1 MKADPLQQETWNYKN
16 TSQRNPTSLSK
27 HRKYL
32 VNSFS
37 YRFTTDHLGT
47 ESVRTL
53 TPEPE
58 TSPEMRDRCRTGYRE
73 THSKIWKNT
82 SAKIYCT
89 TRTTCSF
96 LFRYTEITAGYL
108 FCRTFLE
115 NPEWSQKQETKR
127 RRGAEVRFTVGLS
140 RRCPLTA
147 ASGACQEVLF
157 YLDGEKLQKWLRSFI
172 KCSIANE
179 HQIKCFHWKV
189 GNVGKEKD
197 IKLKFKNGAEREEV
211 WPQNGPSTS
220 CWLCAPEPRF
230 TDDDF
235 NISSEALWSG
245 YI

>member
-1 MKADPLQQETWNYKN
+1 MKEHFSKDLLHNSYNLQ
-16 TSQRNPTSLSK
+16 
-27 HRKYL
+27 
-32 VNSFS
+32 
-37 YRFTTDHLGT
+37 
-47 ESVRTL
+47 
-53 TPEPE
+53 
-58 TSPEMRDRCRTGYRE
+58 
-73 THSKIWKNT
+73 
-82 SAKIYCT
+82 
-89 TRTTCSF
+89 
-96 LFRYTEITAGYL
+96 LFFRHTEITARYL

-127 RRGAEVRFTVGLS
+127 RWGAEVRFTVGLS

-197 IKLKFKNGAEREEV
+197 IKLKFKNGAERAEV

-220 CWLCAPEPRF
+220 LPLLTLCSWASFYRWR
-230 TDDDF
+230 
-235 NISSEALWSG
+235 LRH
-245 YI
+245 